1 MQVGCGEEEEEYIC
15 LAYKKKR
22 WVRFSLGASA
32 KEVKRR
38 NSITLNCSILEER
51 QIFLNRRCL
60 SGVEM

>member
-1 MQVGCGEEEEEYIC
+1 MQVGCGEEEEYIC

-38 NSITLNCSILEER
+38 NSIP
-51 QIFLNRRCL
+51 
-60 SGVEM
+60 